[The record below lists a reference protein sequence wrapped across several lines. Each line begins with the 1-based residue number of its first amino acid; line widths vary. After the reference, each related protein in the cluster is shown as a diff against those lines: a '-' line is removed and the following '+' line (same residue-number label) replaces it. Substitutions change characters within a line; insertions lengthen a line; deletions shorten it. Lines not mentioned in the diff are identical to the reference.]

1 MRYPFL
7 WRQLKK
13 IVFCFLE
20 AFNVNLER
28 RDFLLRFFQCV
39 DEPLVAFLQ
48 DPVEVKKLMKAL
60 GIRDFRAPPPIPEKL
75 AFDDGFIDQTPHY
88 DA

>member
-1 MRYPFL
+1 MR
-7 WRQLKK
+7 
-13 IVFCFLE
+13 I
-20 AFNVNLER
+20 
-28 RDFLLRFFQCV
+28 
-39 DEPLVAFLQ
+39 VAFVQ

-60 GIRDFRAPPPIPEKL
+60 GIRDFRAPPPIPEQP